1 MNLYKSLIKPFMFRM
16 SADQAHEWTIKTS
29 SMVSNWPPVI
39 SLIHNM
45 YCYEDAALRQQI
57 HGLTFP
63 NPVGLAAGFDK
74 NGLTIPLM
82 QALGFGFVEIGSITA
97 KPSPGNPKP
106 RSFRLPKDRSIINRM
121 GLNNEGVE
129 TVTKRLSKL
138 ESLKIPLGINIA
150 KTHDS
155 SIQGD
160 SALEDYRLSFEAV
173 KPIADYI
180 TINISCP
187 NTSDGKTFENP
198 ESLAELLDLLSVGR
212 DASDPPVFVKI
223 SADADRGLLTEL
235 LDVCENHSI
244 RGYVAVN
251 TSSGRDHLR
260 SNPEF
265 IRSCGRGGLSG
276 KAIQAKST
284 EVISFIHEKTK
295 GSKIIIGV
303 GGIFSV
309 EDAIEKLKAGA
320 NLLQIY
326 TGLVYEGP
334 ELVKTINQGISRVLR
349 KEGKE
354 HIYQLVS
361 G

>member
-1 MNLYKSLIKPFMFRM
+1 MNLYKPLVKPFLFRM
-16 SADQAHEWTIKTS
+16 SADQAHDWTIHTS
-29 SMVSNWPPVI
+29 SVLSNWALAT
-39 SLIHNM
+39 SLLRRV
-45 YCYEDAALRQQI
+45 YGYEDPALRQHI

-74 NGLTIPLM
+74 NGLTVPLM

-106 RSFRLPKDRSIINRM
+106 RSFRLPDDRSIINRM

-129 TVTKRLSKL
+129 TVAKRLSKL
-138 ESLKIPLGINIA
+138 QQIDIPLGINIA
-150 KTHDS
+150 KTHDA
-155 SIQGD
+155 SIQGEQ
-160 SALEDYRLSFEAV
+160 AIEDYRYSFELV
-173 KPIADYI
+173 KPIADYV

-187 NTSDGKTFENP
+187 NTSDGKTFEQP
-198 ESLAELLDLLSVGR
+198 ESLGELLDALAVGK
-212 DASDPPVFVKI
+212 DASDPPVFVKV
-223 SADADRGLLTEL
+223 SADAEPGLLAEL
-235 LDVCENHSI
+235 IDVCEHHCI

-251 TSSGRDHLR
+251 TSSGRDHL
-260 SNPEF
+260 SSDAAF
-265 IRSCGRGGLSG
+265 VQSCGRGGLSG

-284 EVISFIHEKTK
+284 KIIRFIHEKTK
-295 GSKIIIGV
+295 GGKIIVGV
-303 GGIFSV
+303 GGIFSA

-334 ELVKTINQGISRVLR
+334 DLVKKINQGISQALR
-349 KEGKE
+349 NEGKE
-354 HIYQLVS
+354 HVYQLVS